1 MVEISKYPMVEALVE
16 ELRVYDS
23 IITGLEHTVEFGY
36 DEEASFDII
45 RPDSTDRVI
54 RKIKGEFDSLGPY
67 HFAKSRNLLV
77 NNSGEEF
84 ACQFMAFFNEYSGQQ
99 VY

>member
-1 MVEISKYPMVEALVE
+1 MVEINKYPMVEALVE
-16 ELRVYDS
+16 DLRALGHAIGV
-23 IITGLEHTVEFGY
+23 THTSDDVIAGIKRH
-36 DEEASFDII
+36 FDL
-45 RPDSTDRVI
+45 
-54 RKIKGEFDSLGPY
+54 FGPY
-67 HFAKSRNLLV
+67 EFARQHNLLV

>member
-1 MVEISKYPMVEALVE
+1 MVSGLVE
-16 ELRVYDS
+16 DLRVYDS

-45 RPDSTDRVI
+45 RPDNTDRVI
-54 RKIKGEFDSLGPY
+54 EKIKGEFDALGPY

-77 NNSGEEF
+77 NESGEEF
-84 ACQFMAFFNEYSGQQ
+84 ACQFMAFYNEFSGQM